1 MEMNMDKNKLLG
13 FAILVLI
20 PLLGAFYAI
29 WIFFFNNGQIIVEG
43 VPPFTLSIN
52 GENYTCLETQCSY
65 SLRAREYSY
74 TISKEGY
81 TDQSGFVSVQ
91 RGKIVLVSYDTVF
104 EAKPLTG
111 VDYPKISLPV
121 GYSKYEEK
129 LLDISL
135 FHMIQDGYLLEKM
148 PKKINNIEFSSSG
161 NGAILFEDEAVS
173 YYKTDTFEQS
183 PIEALNGASSGVW
196 NIAEDAFY
204 SILYDDASK
213 KDALLKVDLTTGSAE
228 KNVYFLRS
236 VGQYLLSLS
245 SDEKLIALTDTT
257 SDLHILYVINMED
270 KSRTNVFE
278 GYAVQKGQWSDD
290 GNFYIFSG
298 KADKESAPAL
308 WLMNAQN
315 KTVEMLNFS
324 TLPRLITAAPGGKFY
339 FVSTEKYSLSGSSRP
354 YFSAF
359 GETDETLT
367 VDDLVEQSLV
377 SLHVFDLQARQ
388 TYLVLELSNVIPGVP
403 EKIEANNTGAI
414 IRMLVGEQYYDV
426 KVGE

>member
-1 MEMNMDKNKLLG
+1 MEMTMDKNRLLS

-20 PLLGAFYAI
+20 PLFGAFYAI
-29 WIFFFNNGQIIVEG
+29 WLFFFNNGQIIIEG

-52 GENYTCLETQCSY
+52 GKDYTCLETQCSY
-65 SLRAREYSY
+65 SFRAREYSY

-81 TDQSGFVSVQ
+81 TDQSGSVSIQ
-91 RGKIVLVSYDTVF
+91 RGKTVLVSYDTAF

-135 FHMIQDGYLLEKM
+135 FHMIQDGYQLQKM
-148 PKKINNIEFSSSG
+148 PKKINNIEFSPSG
-161 NGAILFEDEAVS
+161 NGAILFQDEAVS
-173 YYKTDTFEQS
+173 YYKTDTFEQIS
-183 PIEALNGASSGVW
+183 IEALKSAYSGAW

-204 SILYDDASK
+204 SISYDEASK
-213 KDALLKVDLTTGSAE
+213 KDALLKVDLTIGSAE

-245 SDEKLIALTDTT
+245 SDEKYLALTDTT

-315 KTVEMLNFS
+315 KKVEMLNFNAF
-324 TLPRLITAAPGGKFY
+324 PRLITSAPGGKFY
-339 FVSTEKYSLSGSSRP
+339 FVSTEKYSLSGSTRP
-354 YFSAF
+354 YFSDF
-359 GETDETLT
+359 KDDETLT
-367 VDDLVEQSLV
+367 VDDLVEQSLI
-377 SLHVFDLQARQ
+377 SLHVFDLQDRQ

-414 IRMLVGEQYYDV
+414 IRMLVGEQYFDV
-426 KVGE
+426 KVAE